1 MRLAAAIGMLALL
14 LAAGGCREEPRP
26 KRQVGSNPGSMGFI
40 DAPKPEAIVGPIF
53 SVAGWAIDESAVEL
67 VRVYI
72 DDAIVATAPI
82 TVMRPDVDQ
91 AFAARTQ
98 VGTPH
103 GFSVVVVAW
112 VAIRTDTERR
122 AGFPQRKRARPW
134 TTLKA
139 DTARRDDAAAAPSM
153 NLGVS
158 KLPRGPPSTSG
169 LGHHPFKVAARVR
182 IPLGASS
189 RRNPH
194 RSNGCGPTTPVSS
207 PSAVPH

>member
-1 MRLAAAIGMLALL
+1 MRLAAGIGMLALL
-14 LAAGGCREEPRP
+14 LAAGGCREEARP

-103 GFSVVVVAW
+103 GFSVVVDAG
-112 VAIRTDTERR
+112 TR
-122 AGFPQRKRARPW
+122 AGFH
-134 TTLKA
+134 TLRVEA
-139 DTARRDDAAAAPSM
+139 LDRRGALTQIGTA
-153 NLGVS
+153 NI
-158 KLPRGPPSTSG
+158 
-169 LGHHPFKVAARVR
+169 R
-182 IPLGASS
+182 IEP
-189 RRNPH
+189 
-194 RSNGCGPTTPVSS
+194 
-207 PSAVPH
+207 